1 MHSRY
6 YTYNPVKGT
15 LSAGGFDSLPDAL
28 EYVQAS
34 SPGSLILRDRR
45 GDPALEAAA
54 IVRRVWVQGQTL
66 TPAEYATLS
75 RLAMLDD
82 TPQEQHPPTLFFA
95 LALAGQLSA
104 WEDAGRLRRENI
116 VPRSLP

>member
-1 MHSRY
+1 MKSRY

-15 LSAGGFDSLPDAL
+15 LSTGGFDSLSAAL
-28 EYVQAS
+28 GYVQAS

-45 GDPALEAAA
+45 EDPSPEAAA
-54 IVRRVWVQGQTL
+54 IVRRVWVQGKTL

-82 TPQEQHPPTLFFA
+82 TPPEQHPPAMFLA
-95 LALAGQLSA
+95 LALSGQLSA
-104 WEDAGRLRRENI
+104 WEDAGKLHRENI
-116 VPRSLP
+116 VPRSIP